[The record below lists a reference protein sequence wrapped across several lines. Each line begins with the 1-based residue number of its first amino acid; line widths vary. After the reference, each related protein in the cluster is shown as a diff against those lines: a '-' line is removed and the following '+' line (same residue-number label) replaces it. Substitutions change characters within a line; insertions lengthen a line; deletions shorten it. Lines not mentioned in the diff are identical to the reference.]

1 MTLTCIGALLSPVEW
16 ESAVAADPCP
26 SIGGTGC
33 GELGPHA
40 PLRGPCWC
48 ALLRL
53 PQRTQELQLFWR
65 VQPSTSCC
73 TLPPIQQ
80 QSLRATPLPN
90 WILQLFISYCTPAQ
104 FEMDDEYASSEN
116 EQDELM
122 EDADDLEPE
131 NDAEEENEEEEEDQD
146 EQDEPEPEQEA
157 ELGAEAESFDE
168 SQAPPP
174 GSQAAEQE
182 ATARASAP
190 ASPLA
195 ASRWRPVL
203 RQEYIDAPL
212 YDIVPTMAAPQ
223 ATSINAMAITPDL
236 RYWITGGSDGYIRK
250 YDGMGTINGKQQL
263 TVAQRHP
270 FVDSVVKAGMLMS
283 YWENEEPA
291 PPNARAEERILSPV
305 YSLAIQS
312 EALWLLSGL
321 ESGGIN
327 LQSVRHDEG
336 KRIHCLREGGHTNAV
351 SVLQLA
357 SDEKSVLSGSWDKT
371 VLDWDLNTGNVIRRF
386 EGSGGQISAI
396 ELRPASGAPIPAEAS
411 EIEIKSDTFFTESK
425 PRVNG
430 FFTNGTANAVD
441 AAHAPGNDMGVAP
454 DASGSPEH
462 ESLFGSPAGSLF
474 GDNDTMGGGGGGAF
488 GDDDDEFS
496 RAMDMGLHDDHSGD
510 FTMGDTDMAA
520 GSSLDLGVPSATEI
534 LPPAQDGPGPTQTDP
549 HGDLANSDT
558 MTGDTARD
566 MSMDFTQA
574 PITTETA
581 IPPPSSAP
589 LPPTQLPD
597 APPPTTTHP
606 NGRTSP
612 SLVFTSAA
620 PPPHT
625 DPTQSST
632 STFLS
637 AAIDGTIRIWDRRA
651 PDPIARINNRRGVPP
666 FCMGACWS
674 PDGNW
679 IYAGRRNGT
688 VEEYAVHRASSAWQP
703 ERVLKFP
710 AGSGAV
716 TAVRPMPNGRHLVC
730 ASHDILRL
738 YDLRDNSAVKHSK
751 VPFIIIPGPPRAGVV
766 SGLYVDPTSRI
777 MISIAGTRGWDGT
790 STEVLIGYE
799 IGVSK

>member
-1 MTLTCIGALLSPVEW
+1 
-16 ESAVAADPCP
+16 
-26 SIGGTGC
+26 
-33 GELGPHA
+33 
-40 PLRGPCWC
+40 
-48 ALLRL
+48 
-53 PQRTQELQLFWR
+53 
-65 VQPSTSCC
+65 
-73 TLPPIQQ
+73 
-80 QSLRATPLPN
+80 
-90 WILQLFISYCTPAQ
+90 
-104 FEMDDEYASSEN
+104 MDDEYASSEN

-122 EDADDLEPE
+122 EDAEDLEAE
-131 NDAEEENEEEEEDQD
+131 NDAEEENEDEEEDQD
-146 EQDEPEPEQEA
+146 EQDEPEPGQEA
-157 ELGAEAESFDE
+157 EPEAEAEAETESLAT
-168 SQAPPP
+168 SQAPAPEGQPP
-174 GSQAAEQE
+174 SQD
-182 ATARASAP
+182 ATSSATVAP
-190 ASPLA
+190 TSPTIQN
-195 ASRWRPVL
+195 RWRPVL

-223 ATSINAMAITPDL
+223 ATSVNAMAITPDL

-270 FVDSVVKAGMLMS
+270 FVDSVVKAGILMS
-283 YWENEEPA
+283 YWENEEPS
-291 PPNARAEERILSPV
+291 PPNARAEDRVLSPV
-305 YSLAIQS
+305 YSLAVHS
-312 EALWLLSGL
+312 GALWLLSGL

-336 KRIHCLREGGHTNAV
+336 KRIHCLRDGGHTNAV

-386 EGSGGQISAI
+386 EDRGGQISAI
-396 ELRPASGAPIPAEAS
+396 ELRPLSGAPIPAEAS
-411 EIEIKSDTFFTESK
+411 ELEVKSETFFAETK

-430 FFTNGTANAVD
+430 FFQNGVTDEAGGAEH
-441 AAHAPGNDMGVAP
+441 AARNGPGGTGDGA
-454 DASGSPEH
+454 GSPEH

-496 RAMDMGLHDDHSGD
+496 RAMDMGLHDDANHDGLDHSGD
-510 FTMGDTDMAA
+510 FTMGDTDMA
-520 GSSLDLGVPSATEI
+520 GG
-534 LPPAQDGPGPTQTDP
+534 PA
-549 HGDLANSDT
+549 L
-558 MTGDTARD
+558 D
-566 MSMDFTQA
+566 MST
-574 PITTETA
+574 TTE
-581 IPPPSSAP
+581 
-589 LPPTQLPD
+589 
-597 APPPTTTHP
+597 APPPTQDGAAPAQPDSHGDVSRSDTLTADTAHDMSVDFAQAPATSETTQQPPASSAPTDQQANPAEPPRPTSSHT
-606 NGRTSP
+606 NGGGP

-637 AAIDGTIRIWDRRA
+637 AAIDGPIRLWDRRV
-651 PDPIARINNRRGVPP
+651 PDPVARINNRRGVPP
-666 FCMGACWS
+666 WCMGACWS

-688 VEEYAVHRASSAWQP
+688 VEEYSVHNATSTWMP
-703 ERVLKFP
+703 ERTLKFP

-716 TAVRPMPNGRHLVC
+716 SCVRPMANGRHLVC

-738 YDLRDNSAVKHSK
+738 YDLRDNSAFKHSK
-751 VPFIIIPGPPRAGVV
+751 VPFIIIPGPPRAGVI
-766 SGLYVDPTSRI
+766 SQLYVDPTSRV
-777 MISIAGTRGWDGT
+777 MISTAGTRGWDGT

>member
-1 MTLTCIGALLSPVEW
+1 
-16 ESAVAADPCP
+16 
-26 SIGGTGC
+26 
-33 GELGPHA
+33 
-40 PLRGPCWC
+40 
-48 ALLRL
+48 
-53 PQRTQELQLFWR
+53 
-65 VQPSTSCC
+65 
-73 TLPPIQQ
+73 
-80 QSLRATPLPN
+80 
-90 WILQLFISYCTPAQ
+90 
-104 FEMDDEYASSEN
+104 MDDEYASSEN

-122 EDADDLEPE
+122 EDAEDLEAE
-131 NDAEEENEEEEEDQD
+131 NDAEEENEDEEEDQD
-146 EQDEPEPEQEA
+146 EQDEPEPGQDA
-157 ELGAEAESFDE
+157 EPEAEAEAEAETESFST
-168 SQAPPP
+168 SQTHAPEGQPT
-174 GSQAAEQE
+174 SQVAAAN
-182 ATARASAP
+182 ATAAP
-190 ASPLA
+190 ISPTIQN
-195 ASRWRPVL
+195 RWRPVL

-223 ATSINAMAITPDL
+223 ATSVNAMAITPDL

-270 FVDSVVKAGMLMS
+270 FVDSVVKAGILMS
-283 YWENEEPA
+283 YWENEEPS
-291 PPNARAEERILSPV
+291 PPNARAEDRVLSPV
-305 YSLAIQS
+305 YSLAVHS
-312 EALWLLSGL
+312 GALWLLSGL

-336 KRIHCLREGGHTNAV
+336 KRIHCLRDGGHTNAV

-386 EGSGGQISAI
+386 ESSGGQISAI
-396 ELRPASGAPIPAEAS
+396 ELRPLSGAPIPAEAS
-411 EIEIKSDTFFTESK
+411 EVEIKSDTFFTETK

-430 FFTNGTANAVD
+430 FFQNGVTDEAGGAEH
-441 AAHAPGNDMGVAP
+441 AARSGAGAAGDGT
-454 DASGSPEH
+454 GSPEH

-474 GDNDTMGGGGGGAF
+474 GDNDTMGGGGGGGAF

-496 RAMDMGLHDDHSGD
+496 RAMDMGLHDDPNHHGLDHSGD
-510 FTMGDTDMAA
+510 FTMGDTDMA
-520 GSSLDLGVPSATEI
+520 GGGSLDMGTPTATATETVPPI
-534 LPPAQDGPGPTQTDP
+534 QDGPATTQSDSNLSRSETMTADTAHEISVDFTQPSTTTEATTQQQLPPATAATSAPTSQQPP
-549 HGDLANSDT
+549 H
-558 MTGDTARD
+558 
-566 MSMDFTQA
+566 
-574 PITTETA
+574 PTET
-581 IPPPSSAP
+581 PRPTSSH
-589 LPPTQLPD
+589 
-597 APPPTTTHP
+597 TTTT
-606 NGRTSP
+606 GGGGGSGP

-637 AAIDGTIRIWDRRA
+637 AAIDGTIRLWDRRV

-666 FCMGACWS
+666 WCMGACWS

-688 VEEYAVHRASSAWQP
+688 VEEYSIHNATSTWLP
-703 ERVLKFP
+703 ERSLKFP

-716 TAVRPMPNGRHLVC
+716 SCVRPMANGRHLVC

-738 YDLRDNSAVKHSK
+738 YDLRDTSAFKHSK
-751 VPFIIIPGPPRAGVV
+751 VPFIIIPGPPRAGVI
-766 SGLYVDPTSRI
+766 SQLYVDPTSRV
-777 MISIAGTRGWDGT
+777 MISTAGTRGWDGT